1 MRTTEK
7 EQILK
12 LLKQLT
18 HSPKTKKLSYK
29 REDGGT
35 YFTGT
40 CVNVFKK
47 DLVKLLE
54 SFTIDR
60 PASEK
65 VEYRKPDIDY
75 RVKFGSDPNAPTMWT
90 CLTLQDVF
98 TQTRSQTETTDKCPF
113 TVVERKVTYR
123 IVPHSEWCSP
133 EMEKKWND
141 YVRLKKEIGEARS
154 PDKLD

>member
-1 MRTTEK
+1 MRTSEK

-12 LLKQLT
+12 LLKNIT
-18 HSPKTKKLSYK
+18 HNAKSKKLSYK

-35 YFTGT
+35 YFTGS
-40 CVNVFKK
+40 CINVFKK

-65 VEYRKPDIDY
+65 VEYKKPDIDY

-123 IVPHSEWCSP
+123 IVPYNEWCSP

-154 PDKLD
+154 PNKLD

>member
-54 SFTIDR
+54 SFTIDCT
-60 PASEK
+60 ASEK
-65 VEYRKPDIDY
+65 VEYKKPDIDY

-123 IVPHSEWCSP
+123 IVPHNEWCSP
-133 EMEKKWND
+133 EMEKKWNE
-141 YVRLKKEIGEARS
+141 YLKLKKEIGEARS